1 MGVGE
6 ERGTNAMFGFSPI
19 QFPDGR
25 SVMELAMLVT
35 MTPMLVTF
43 SAFQSGRR
51 MTELIW
57 MNTLLYKVSC

>member
-1 MGVGE
+1 
-6 ERGTNAMFGFSPI
+6 
-19 QFPDGR
+19 
-25 SVMELAMLVT
+25 MLVT